1 MYIYE
6 NHVTGKLYVTKQEL
20 FYEDLFCPQCGDSDW
35 AIGCAKNRAEAWN
48 LLKHKIDIDC
58 YDESYI
64 NNFIEKN
71 WDK

>member
-20 FYEDLFCPQCGDSDW
+20 FYQDLFCPHCGDSDW